1 MRLLFVRPP
10 PPPPQKKKLSYGNYP
25 PGMYLHGGSPIFAFT
40 VNQITLRLYGYL
52 SWPVTYYNE
61 ASLWCKWSY
70 AYVVTQ
76 VQMLG
81 GV

>member
-1 MRLLFVRPP
+1 
-10 PPPPQKKKLSYGNYP
+10 
-25 PGMYLHGGSPIFAFT
+25 MYLHGGSPIFAFT